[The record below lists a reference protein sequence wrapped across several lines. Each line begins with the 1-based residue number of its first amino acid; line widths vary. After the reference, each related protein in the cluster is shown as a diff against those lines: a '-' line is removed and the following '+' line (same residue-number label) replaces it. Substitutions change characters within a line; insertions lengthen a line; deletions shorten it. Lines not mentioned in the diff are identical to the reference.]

1 MSYKNLGG
9 RPLKFKSVDLLEEQI
24 EAYFDKCDKEERPY
38 TVSGLALYLDTDRAT
53 LLRWQDEENNYK
65 ELSEEDNKRLCNA
78 IKKAKQRIE
87 GYAEEQLFRKTNVAG
102 VIFNMKNN
110 WNWADKQEIVNIDNN
125 KADLSGLTT
134 DEIREYIRIQENK

>member
-9 RPLKFKSVDLLEEQI
+9 RPMKYKDIDQLNEKIDE
-24 EAYFDKCDKEERPY
+24 YFSICDEKERPY
-38 TVSGLALYLDTDRAT
+38 TVSGLALHLDTDRQS
-53 LLRWQDEENNYK
+53 LLNWQDEDRYFK
-65 ELSEEDNKRLCNA
+65 ELSEEDNKRLVDT

-87 GYAEEQLFRKTNVAG
+87 NYAEEQLFRKTNVAG